1 MKAKSLHTLLL
12 LLILMA
18 CKNEQSSETSK
29 PTPLV
34 EEKEPMQMY
43 QMSEMA
49 AYMEQMYAAHQQMKQ
64 QILDGEEITE
74 LSFDLENLHSAAFT
88 DPKDYDAFFKTWAN
102 RFKQYEIQMIENPE
116 QAQHY
121 YNQAIQACISCHEV
135 KCAGPLPRIKKLI
148 IKP

>member
-1 MKAKSLHTLLL
+1 MKAKSLYTLLL
-12 LLILMA
+12 LLVLMA
-18 CKNEQSSETSK
+18 CKKERQSELK
-29 PTPLV
+29 PQTPV
-34 EEKEPMQMY
+34 AEEKEPMQMY

-64 QILDGEEITE
+64 QILDGEEITK

-88 DPKDYDAFFKTWAN
+88 DPKDYDAFFKTWAD